1 MAEEEEKD
9 IISTLPDS
17 ILCHILSFLE
27 TIHAVTTS
35 ILSKRWK
42 YLWLS
47 VPVLDFDVQPTD
59 LTTFLFFNASVY
71 SVLLSRNP
79 SLPIK
84 KFKLA
89 LLYDGAEDINL
100 PTLTFTKWI
109 NFVIQRGGLEH
120 LDLFVH
126 LPNVPKLP
134 NTIFTCKT
142 LVSLHLLFFYLDS
155 NNSNFSSFQ
164 LPSLKTLRLSLIV
177 FPNDIDF
184 MLLLAACPIL
194 ENLTIK
200 NLRWFHSEEESLSCC
215 NRWKSFSL
223 SNLSRASVDS
233 TYFHFPLKV
242 LQNVQMLCI
251 SIAKV
256 HSFNG
261 VIPIFHNLTNLQ
273 INSLNYR
280 WNFLVQVLKH
290 CPMLQ
295 ELCVD
300 EAGPDATEETW
311 TQNDD
316 EENLVV
322 PDVVPECLS
331 LHLRSCHLLSYLS
344 LPSEIML
351 AVYILKNARVLQT
364 MVIWNGGK
372 FLELER
378 LLSLCPKASSTCKLT
393 VHNVPFDDASEPNS
407 PLDANEPNSP
417 LDASGSSGGSNV

>member
-1 MAEEEEKD
+1 MAEEEKKD

-27 TIHAVTTS
+27 TIQAVTTS

-71 SVLLSRNP
+71 SVLLSRDS

-84 KFKLA
+84 KFTLA
-89 LLYDGAEDINL
+89 LHYDGAEDINL

-142 LVSLHLLFFYLDS
+142 LVSLHLLFFYLDCD
-155 NNSNFSSFQ
+155 NFSCFQ
-164 LPSLKTLRLSLIV
+164 LPSLKSLRLSLIIL
-177 FPNDIDF
+177 PKDIDF

-200 NLRWFHSEEESLSCC
+200 NLRWFHSQEESLSCC

-223 SNLSRASVDS
+223 SNLNRASVDS

-256 HSFNG
+256 
-261 VIPIFHNLTNLQ
+261 
-273 INSLNYR
+273 
-280 WNFLVQVLKH
+280 
-290 CPMLQ
+290 
-295 ELCVD
+295 
-300 EAGPDATEETW
+300 
-311 TQNDD
+311 
-316 EENLVV
+316 
-322 PDVVPECLS
+322 CL
-331 LHLRSCHLLSYLS
+331 
-344 LPSEIML
+344 I
-351 AVYILKNARVLQT
+351 I
-364 MVIWNGGK
+364 
-372 FLELER
+372 
-378 LLSLCPKASSTCKLT
+378 
-393 VHNVPFDDASEPNS
+393 
-407 PLDANEPNSP
+407 
-417 LDASGSSGGSNV
+417 

>member
-126 LPNVPKLP
+126 LPNVHKLP

-256 HSFNG
+256 
-261 VIPIFHNLTNLQ
+261 
-273 INSLNYR
+273 
-280 WNFLVQVLKH
+280 
-290 CPMLQ
+290 
-295 ELCVD
+295 
-300 EAGPDATEETW
+300 
-311 TQNDD
+311 
-316 EENLVV
+316 
-322 PDVVPECLS
+322 CL
-331 LHLRSCHLLSYLS
+331 
-344 LPSEIML
+344 I
-351 AVYILKNARVLQT
+351 I
-364 MVIWNGGK
+364 
-372 FLELER
+372 
-378 LLSLCPKASSTCKLT
+378 
-393 VHNVPFDDASEPNS
+393 
-407 PLDANEPNSP
+407 
-417 LDASGSSGGSNV
+417 